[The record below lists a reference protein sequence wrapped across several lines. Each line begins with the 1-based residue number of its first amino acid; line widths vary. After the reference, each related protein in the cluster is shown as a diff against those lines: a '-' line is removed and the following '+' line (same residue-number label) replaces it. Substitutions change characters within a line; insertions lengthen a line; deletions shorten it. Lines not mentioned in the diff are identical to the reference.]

1 MFSDA
6 GSDSKSNNCDQ
17 ATEDLPFVS
26 DMGFDQSELALLE
39 TIRNI
44 CCSMTQPGHDP
55 LKPASHCLTKVWS
68 ITHSSVIF
76 DGLFNLITVLRDARN
91 EPFHFVDPR
100 CAHCSRH
107 IGPSEVQLIYLLRHV
122 QSGNSDRAT
131 DFSRL
136 LAAGG
141 DAEAIEDAAMAV
153 AQVVSSNAIR
163 NSVKVSVSTV
173 IH

>member
-6 GSDSKSNNCDQ
+6 ASEPKSKKCDQ
-17 ATEDLPFVS
+17 DTEDLPLVS
-26 DMGFDQSELALLE
+26 DMGFDQSERALLE

-76 DGLFNLITVLRDARN
+76 DGLFNHVTILRDSRT

-100 CAHCSRH
+100 CANCSRH

-122 QSGNSDRAT
+122 LCGDGERASS
-131 DFSRL
+131 FSHL
-136 LAAGG
+136 LSAGG
-141 DAEAIEDAAMAV
+141 DAEAIEDAARQL
-153 AQVVSSNAIR
+153 AQVICNTAIQ

-173 IH
+173 VH